1 MIGKLA
7 WKNIWF
13 KPLNTILSI
22 LLLTASVAIIT
33 VLILVQKPKTKNK
46 QKVNI
51 LFDIKINMVFNY
63 SHENNRTQLL

>member
-33 VLILVQKPKTKNK
+33 VLILVEK
-46 QKVNI
+46 QFEEKLLQNI
-51 LFDIKINMVFNY
+51 LMISNA
-63 SHENNRTQLL
+63 SARGLTT